1 MANFQDMSQIMKL
14 AQSPAGQQLFA
25 LIQKKSRGELEQAMD
40 KANAGD
46 YSGAR
51 DALSSL
57 LSSPEAQKL
66 IKQLEEQA

>member
-25 LIQKKSRGELEQAMD
+25 LIQKKSHGELEQAMN

-46 YSGAR
+46 YSGAK
-51 DALSSL
+51 DALSGL
-57 LSSPEAQKL
+57 LSSPEVQKL
-66 IKQLEEQA
+66 IKQLEEQT

>member
-51 DALSSL
+51 DALSRL

>member
-25 LIQKKSRGELEQAMD
+25 LIQKKSRGELEQAMA